1 MTLPGSFNPSFYQ
14 HLWQDCDVIYIQ
26 QQTICLALQDD
37 HQLNVN
43 LLLLALWLDSHHQ
56 RLASS
61 DWQQLQQALL
71 SWEQRLLLPYRK
83 LRRLS
88 KAVLEQAE
96 YQQMLDV
103 ELMLERKSQ
112 AKILIA
118 LKPMVLDEVYP
129 AETDSNVSR
138 YLALFNLNS
147 QDYSSLNQ

>member
-14 HLWQDCDVIYIQ
+14 SLWQDCDAIYTQ

-56 RLASS
+56 RLASP
-61 DWQQLQQALL
+61 DWQQLQQDLL

-88 KAVLEQAE
+88 KAALEQAE

-112 AKILIA
+112 AKILAA
-118 LKPMVLDEVYP
+118 LKAMTLDDIPP
-129 AETDSNVSR
+129 ADADGNVSR
-138 YLALFNLNS
+138 YLALFNLKS
-147 QDYSSLNQ
+147 QNYPSLNQ